1 VRCIGTYPALPD
13 PFLEPRS
20 VWTTAVRTLT
30 AMSPRRSARVIAG
43 IFAVS
48 GAVHLARPQVYE
60 PLMPSW
66 VPAHREVILGSGVAE
81 LALAA
86 GLLAPPTRRLA
97 GWGSIALLVGVFP
110 GNVKMALDAVAGDD
124 RRLQAATIARLPL
137 QWPLIR
143 AAHAATRD
151 R

>member
-1 VRCIGTYPALPD
+1 
-13 PFLEPRS
+13 
-20 VWTTAVRTLT
+20 
-30 AMSPRRSARVIAG
+30 MSPRRSARAIAG

-48 GAVHLARPQVYE
+48 GAVHLARPEVYE

-97 GWGSIALLVGVFP
+97 GWASVALLVGVFP